1 MESQRTIDAANVR
14 DHRDRVIVIAGASS
28 ATGRAV
34 AARLTAEGALVVA
47 LGSDRERLE
56 AVSAADR
63 IEIDLADPVATEA
76 VVRGILSR
84 HGRVDGLVHLVGGW
98 SAGRSDE
105 GWEALLS
112 SSVTTL
118 RSTTLA
124 LRDALVDSGDGRLAI
139 ISSTAV
145 DAPTWSNANYVTAKA
160 AAETW
165 VRALARGWRA
175 SAAAAAVIFAV
186 QAIGDGDGETPTAV
200 IAERMSALWD
210 LPADELNGSRIV
222 LA

>member
-1 MESQRTIDAANVR
+1 MTDDAKVR
-14 DHRDRVIVIAGASS
+14 DHRDHVIVIAGASS

-34 AARLTAEGALVVA
+34 AERLTAEGALVVA
-47 LGSDRERLE
+47 LGSDRGRLE
-56 AVSAADR
+56 AVPATDR
-63 IEIDLADPVATEA
+63 IEVDLTDPVATEA
-76 VVRGILSR
+76 VARGILSR

-98 SAGRSDE
+98 SGGRSDE
-105 GWEALLS
+105 GWEALIR

-165 VRALARGWRA
+165 VRALARGWCA
-175 SAAAAAVIFAV
+175 SGAAAAVIFAV
-186 QAIGDGDGETPTAV
+186 RAIGDGDGQTTTSV
-200 IAERMSALWD
+200 IAERMSGLWD
-210 LPADELNGSRIV
+210 LPTDELNGSRVV